1 MYNQKR
7 NSKSIIDSID
17 FTWTYASAQK
27 PYDVGVEGT
36 FVLDGVVKSF
46 TGNLYISAVPINR
59 HVTVF
64 GEIELRT
71 PDTDKEEIIFD
82 FNMDESL
89 RELPHAVTYGL
100 LYYGSL
106 NEEAAITYPE
116 DGLNSFWQKVD
127 ENNAKNI

>member
-1 MYNQKR
+1 MYTKKR

-17 FTWTYASAQK
+17 FTWTNTSTQK

-46 TGNLYISAVPINR
+46 IGNLYVSAVPINH

-64 GEIELRT
+64 GDIELRT
-71 PDTDKEEIIFD
+71 LEDDKEEIIFD
-82 FNMDESL
+82 FNMHESL

-106 NEEAAITYPE
+106 NEEAVITYPE
-116 DGLNSFWQKVD
+116 DGLNLFWQKVD
-127 ENNAKNI
+127 ENNAENI

>member
-1 MYNQKR
+1 MYNKKR
-7 NSKSIIDSID
+7 NNKSIIDSID
-17 FTWTYASAQK
+17 FTWAHTSAKK
-27 PYDVGVEGT
+27 PYDIGVEGT

-46 TGNLYISAVPINR
+46 TGNLYVSAVPINQ
-59 HVTVF
+59 HVTIF

-71 PDTDKEEIIFD
+71 PDIDKEEIIFD
-82 FNMDESL
+82 FNMHESL

-106 NEEAAITYPE
+106 NEEAVITYPE